1 MLRISKL
8 ADYGCLVMGHM
19 AQDPAGVHSA
29 SGLALTLGLGVPTV
43 SKVLKALAR
52 AELVTGVR
60 GLHGGYM
67 LARRPEQISVADIV
81 DALEG
86 HRFALTQC
94 GAGHGLCSI
103 EKSCHTRVGWRAI
116 GETIRRALEEASLAS
131 LVRPEP
137 RPLPEGPAAVTF
149 ARPMTRVGGGGA
161 TQKTAQRPA

>member
-8 ADYGCLVMGHM
+8 ADYGCLVMGLM
-19 AQDPAGVHSA
+19 AREPAGVHSA
-29 SGLALTLGLGVPTV
+29 SSLAATLGLGVPTV

-52 AELVTGVR
+52 SDLVTGVR

-67 LARRPEQISVADIV
+67 LARRPELITVADIV

-86 HRFALTQC
+86 KRFALTEC
-94 GAGHGLCSI
+94 GAGLGRCSI
-103 EKSCHTRVGWRAI
+103 EKSCHTRHGWRTI

-137 RPLPEGPAAVTF
+137 AVAGGQATVMIARPVRRAAG
-149 ARPMTRVGGGGA
+149 ARPMTQS
-161 TQKTAQRPA
+161 TETTT